1 MSETATRNEQMKAE
15 RIAAWRRVMPFA
27 DIGTN
32 ELPLSR
38 LLRLSLFQ
46 VSVGI
51 TLVILGGT
59 LNRVMAIEL
68 GIPISLI
75 AVALALPL
83 LLAPARAL
91 VGFKSDN
98 RRSFMGWLRTPYIW
112 TGAMTQFGGLA
123 IMPFALFIVAEGK
136 PDGLLIGQAA
146 MLLAFFLVGLG
157 VHIMQ
162 TAGLALACDLA
173 TEEKRPRV
181 VALLYTMLLLGMLGG
196 AIVIGQLLQDFTYL
210 GLVQVLQGSAV
221 VTILMTTVAIWQ
233 QEPRRRDLAPCKD
246 VEDHAPRFLAVVRA
260 LLAGQADLKRLL
272 VVLAIGTAAFGM
284 QDVLLEPY
292 GGDVFGM
299 GVGST
304 TLLTALFA
312 AGSLIGFF
320 FAARLHSRWNANPNV
335 VAAIGLMGGIPAF
348 SLVVLAGAL
357 GSILMFSAGVFVIG
371 LGSGLFSVAMLVAV
385 MERIGHAK
393 LGSGL
398 VLGIWGAV
406 QAIAL
411 GFAVFIGGALRDQV
425 AMLAETGVLGPA
437 LQGPAAAYGVV
448 YHFEIGLLFVGLVV
462 LGPLV
467 RPQILEPRPVQPG
480 RFGLPD
486 LPN

>member
-1 MSETATRNEQMKAE
+1 MKTTGADKAKLKSERL
-15 RIAAWRRVMPFA
+15 AAWRAIMPFS

-68 GIPISLI
+68 GIPLSLV

-91 VGFKSDN
+91 IGFKSDN

-112 TGAMTQFGGLA
+112 TGAMTQFAGLA
-123 IMPFALFIVAEGK
+123 IMPFALFIVSEGK
-136 PDGLLIGQAA
+136 PDGLLIGQCA

-157 VHIMQ
+157 VHVVQ

-173 TEEKRPRV
+173 TDEKRPRI
-181 VALLYTMLLLGMLGG
+181 VAMLYTMLLVGMLGG
-196 AIVIGQLLQDFTYL
+196 ALVIGQILKDFSYM

-233 QEPRRRDLAPCKD
+233 QEPRRRNLAPTREAK
-246 VEDHAPRFLAVVRA
+246 ENGPRFISVVRS
-260 LLAGQADLKRLL
+260 LLAGQPDLKRLL
-272 VVLAIGTAAFGM
+272 CALAIGTAAFGM

-304 TLLTALFA
+304 TLLTAIFA
-312 AGSLIGFF
+312 SGSLIGFF
-320 FAARLHSRWNANPNV
+320 FAARLHSKWNANPNV

-348 SLVVLAGAL
+348 SIVVLAGAL
-357 GSILMFSAGVFVIG
+357 GSVAMFSAGVFAIG
-371 LGSGLFSVAMLVAV
+371 LGSGLFSVSMLVAV
-385 MERIGHAK
+385 MERIGHAR

-411 GFAVFIGGALRDQV
+411 GLAVFSGAAVRDQV
-425 AMLAETGVLGPA
+425 AALAHAGVLGEA
-437 LQGPAAAYGVV
+437 FQGPAAAYGVV
-448 YHFEIGLLFVGLVV
+448 YHLEIGLLFMGLMV

-467 RPQILEPRPVQPG
+467 RPQILEPRAARSE